1 MDQTIWKKDI
11 KELEEILE
19 KEGLAVVQNSPDPKD
34 LWILR
39 KSDVVKAAQ
48 ASFPWQKLV
57 TKWTTPVK
65 LIETLSENNKSLK
78 RKLKGVRKSRKNI
91 IQLYCGASGYA
102 DDLQE
107 ELFSCYD
114 TIEDLKHQIKVLK
127 EKISDMDPAIKN
139 PLPRKKKCFTTYGTP
154 VDVAMDV
161 ENHLIITPE
170 IESSEKIKGDAVD
183 MPEEVEN
190 KDSKEEKED
199 KIITNP
205 LPFNEPR
212 PTVVLRSLDF
222 INKYP
227 NHVTAI
233 FYYPQEFED
242 LFTSFRDVLKGGLNL
257 GFDYIQNI
265 AKQFCKYNGWCI
277 RQLKGDAICGRRFEK
292 FIILKSNRTKNK
304 DFKAVCKIIVN

>member
-19 KEGLAVVQNSPDPKD
+19 KEGLAIVQNSPDPQD

-65 LIETLSENNKSLK
+65 LIETLFENNKSLL
-78 RKLKGVRKSRKNI
+78 RKLKGVRKSRKNLI
-91 IQLYCGASGYA
+91 GLHHEACGYA

-139 PLPRKKKCFTTYGTP
+139 PLPRKKKCFTIYGAP
-154 VDVAMDV
+154 MSVD
-161 ENHLIITPE
+161 NHLIITPE
-170 IESSEKIKGDAVD
+170 IESSEKVKGDAVD
-183 MPEEVEN
+183 LPN
-190 KDSKEEKED
+190 KAEKEAD
-199 KIITNP
+199 EEIKDIINP
-205 LPFNEPR
+205 LPFEEPKH
-212 PTVVLRSLDF
+212 TQIIKSLPF
-222 INKYP
+222 ANKYP
-227 NHVTAI
+227 NRITTI
-233 FYYPQEFED
+233 FYYPKEFEKHFSKFNN
-242 LFTSFRDVLKGGLNL
+242 LLKDGIDF
-257 GFDYIQNI
+257 GFEYIKIHSQ
-265 AKQFCKYNGWCI
+265 QFCAHYGWYLRELPMDI
-277 RQLKGDAICGRRFEK
+277 VGNRKFVK
-292 FIILKSNRTKNK
+292 FIIIKSSKAKIQN
-304 DFKAVCKIIVN
+304 FKPVCKVIVN

>member
-78 RKLKGVRKSRKNI
+78 RKLVGVRKSRKSI
-91 IQLYCGASGYA
+91 LQKSRKSLGY
-102 DDLQE
+102 
-107 ELFSCYD
+107 
-114 TIEDLKHQIKVLK
+114 IEDLEEYVDSCNEKIKDLEHQIEVLK
-127 EKISDMDPAIKN
+127 EKISDLDPIIKN
-139 PLPRKKKCFTTYGTP
+139 PLPRKKKRFIIYGTP
-154 VDVAMDV
+154 MDVAMDI

-170 IESSEKIKGDAVD
+170 IESSEKVKGDAVD
-183 MPEEVEN
+183 MPEEVEKET
-190 KDSKEEKED
+190 KD
-199 KIITNP
+199 IINP
-205 LPFNEPR
+205 LPFEEPKNTQIIK
-212 PTVVLRSLDF
+212 PIPF

-227 NHVTAI
+227 NQGTTI
-233 FYYPQEFED
+233 FYYPKGFEKHFSEFNE
-242 LFTSFRDVLKGGLNL
+242 LLKDAINC
-257 GFDYIQNI
+257 GFEYIKIQSQ
-265 AKQFCKYNGWCI
+265 QFCAHYGWYLRELPMDI
-277 RQLKGDAICGRRFEK
+277 VGNRKFVK
-292 FIILKSNRTKNK
+292 FIIIKSSKAKTKN
-304 DFKAVCKIIVN
+304 FKPVCKIIVN

>member
-91 IQLYCGASGYA
+91 IQLYCGASGYV

-139 PLPRKKKCFTTYGTP
+139 PLPRKKKRFTTYGTP
-154 VDVAMDV
+154 MDV

-170 IESSEKIKGDAVD
+170 IESSEKVKGDAVD
-183 MPEEVEN
+183 MPEEVEKEVEDEI
-190 KDSKEEKED
+190 KD
-199 KIITNP
+199 IINP
-205 LPFNEPR
+205 LPFEEPKH
-212 PTVVLRSLDF
+212 TQIIKSLPF
-222 INKYP
+222 ANKYP
-227 NHVTAI
+227 NRITTI
-233 FYYPQEFED
+233 FYYPKEFEKHFSKFNN
-242 LFTSFRDVLKGGLNL
+242 LLKDGIDC
-257 GFDYIQNI
+257 GFEYIKIHSQ
-265 AKQFCKYNGWCI
+265 QFCAHYGWHLRELPMDI
-277 RQLKGDAICGRRFEK
+277 VGNRKFVK

>member
-91 IQLYCGASGYA
+91 IQLYCGASGYV

-107 ELFSCYD
+107 ELSSCYD

-139 PLPRKKKCFTTYGTP
+139 PLPRKKKRFTTYGTP
-154 VDVAMDV
+154 MDV

-170 IESSEKIKGDAVD
+170 IESSEKVKGDAVD

-190 KDSKEEKED
+190 LKEED
-199 KIITNP
+199 RTIDYVNSSIQCLP
-205 LPFNEPR
+205 LLSEAEW
-212 PTVVLRSLDF
+212 
-222 INKYP
+222 INSW
-227 NHVTAI
+227 I
-233 FYYPQEFED
+233 
-242 LFTSFRDVLKGGLNL
+242 NL
-257 GFDYIQNI
+257 
-265 AKQFCKYNGWCI
+265 
-277 RQLKGDAICGRRFEK
+277 
-292 FIILKSNRTKNK
+292 
-304 DFKAVCKIIVN
+304 

>member
-19 KEGLAVVQNSPDPKD
+19 KEGLAIVQNSPDPKD

-65 LIETLSENNKSLK
+65 LIETLFKTNESLK
-78 RKLKGVRKSRKNI
+78 RKLKGVRKSRKNL
-91 IQLYCGASGYA
+91 IQLYCGASGYT

-107 ELFSCYD
+107 ELVSCYD
-114 TIEDLKHQIKVLK
+114 TIKDLKHQIKVLK

-139 PLPRKKKCFTTYGTP
+139 PLPRKKKRFTTYGTP
-154 VDVAMDV
+154 MDV

-170 IESSEKIKGDAVD
+170 IESSEKVKGDAVD

-190 KDSKEEKED
+190 KDLKEEKED

-265 AKQFCKYNGWCI
+265 AKQFCKYNGWHI